1 MVRDAPNPFPEGA
14 SDEDEDIIRAANDH
28 FFQGYYGIEDA
39 SRGFLQPTIL
49 SELSES
55 LDWEGAPMELVRGLF
70 VDPRLRFKS
79 SDLLWKVI
87 TKSGDETYVLLSFD
101 HQTRPDKWMAL
112 RCLAMQSSALLKI
125 LGEDEGKPK
134 SDLPVIYCVVLY
146 QGLEPW
152 SAPLEFQDLVNLAA
166 FPEES
171 REKIREYVPKFRYQL
186 VPLQTTPDEELP
198 DHTLTRLGLK
208 LMQAAILHT
217 VADWV
222 RESGAELA
230 LLLQREDSE
239 YIFALIFNYA
249 AQKTRNKEEL
259 ESLNQAIE
267 SLDQPVKQVAMNG
280 AQILEARGEARGKAE
295 TLMENARKMLARDF
309 EAETVADILEVPIEL
324 VTKMAQGEEPILE
337 EWIAA
342 NNPGS

>member
-1 MVRDAPNPFPEGA
+1 MRIAACQVKVNPTLFPFSPAGYLQPQAVGPIRPEMSQTDAPFPEGA
-14 SDEDEDIIRAANDH
+14 GDEDDDLIRTANDH

-79 SDLLWKVI
+79 SDLLWKVM

-112 RCLAMQSSALLKI
+112 RCLVMQGLALLKI

-152 SAPLEFQDLVNLAA
+152 SAPLEFQELVNLAA

-171 REKIREYVPKFRYQL
+171 REKIRDYVPKLRYQFGPAANHPGREIAGSHL
-186 VPLQTTPDEELP
+186 DPAGIEADAGG
-198 DHTLTRLGLK
+198 DFAHCGRLG
-208 LMQAAILHT
+208 
-217 VADWV
+217 
-222 RESGAELA
+222 
-230 LLLQREDSE
+230 
-239 YIFALIFNYA
+239 
-249 AQKTRNKEEL
+249 
-259 ESLNQAIE
+259 
-267 SLDQPVKQVAMNG
+267 
-280 AQILEARGEARGKAE
+280 
-295 TLMENARKMLARDF
+295 ARKWGGIGPV
-309 EAETVADILEVPIEL
+309 VA
-324 VTKMAQGEEPILE
+324 TG
-337 EWIAA
+337 
-342 NNPGS
+342 G